1 MATLNLSTNEF
12 LPIVQQMNHEGICTL
27 SEIDDMKN
35 MKDYQIRV
43 ESLNLKIKCWRKWI
57 AEDGP
62 AGMYDG
68 HGSWDNIWHLEF
80 ETDEDLSFF
89 TLKYI

>member
-1 MATLNLSTNEF
+1 MAILNLSTKEF
-12 LPIVQQMNHEGICTL
+12 LPIAQQMNIEGICTI
-27 SEIDDMKN
+27 SEINDMKN

-43 ESLNLKIKCWRKWI
+43 DTLKLKIKCWRKWI

-62 AGMYDG
+62 SGLYDG
-68 HGSWDNIWHLEF
+68 HGEWNNIWHLEF
-80 ETDEDLSFF
+80 ENDEALSFF